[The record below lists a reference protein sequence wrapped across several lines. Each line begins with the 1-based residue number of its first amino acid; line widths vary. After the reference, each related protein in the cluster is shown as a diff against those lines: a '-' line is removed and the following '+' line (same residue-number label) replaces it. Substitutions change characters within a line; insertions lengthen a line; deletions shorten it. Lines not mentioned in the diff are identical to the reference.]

1 MAANREAVIV
11 GVADA
16 ALRDGMLAQPMTP
29 LQVQAKVAAAAVADA
44 KLSLRDVDGLLTA
57 GQWGV
62 PGVGQLPTI
71 SVGEYLGIVPRF
83 CDGTNIGGA
92 AFESHVGHATM
103 AIERGMCE
111 VALITYGSTQKSA
124 RSRTLGGRPP
134 ALTMQYETPW
144 GLPTPVGGY
153 AMAAMRHMHEFG
165 TTSEQLAEVAVAARA
180 WAGLNA
186 AATHREPLSVSDV
199 LASPMISDPLHL
211 LDSCLVTDGGGAI
224 VMTTAEHARALGVQP
239 IHVRGFG
246 EAHTHWSIAN
256 MPDLAWHT
264 AAERSGRD
272 ALRMAGVGL
281 NAIDLV
287 EIYDSFTITVLM
299 TLEALGFC
307 GRGESGWFVA
317 ESRIAPGGSF
327 PMNTNGGGLSYA
339 HPGMYGIF
347 LLIEAVRQLRHECG
361 ERQVAGASTA
371 LVHGTGGTLSSS
383 ATCILSRS

>member
-180 WAGLNA
+180 WAGLNPG
-186 AATHREPLSVSDV
+186 ATHCQPLSVSDV

-307 GRGESGWFVA
+307 GRGESGRFVA